1 MNTQQEFDFLITTT
15 VKEEP
20 EMVARKICSFLE
32 EREIKLY
39 AMVDHQK
46 DMDALGVYSYPAFTI
61 LFGNPKVGSKLLEK
75 LPIAAIDI
83 PLRIAIVKSESGEGS
98 LVIFR
103 DMEHLMK
110 EYIEQVEEI
119 RHWAQEVNGILTN
132 IITKSLG

>member
-1 MNTQQEFDFLITTT
+1 MNIQQEFDFLITTT

-32 EREIKLY
+32 KREIKLY

-75 LPIAAIDI
+75 LPKQQLIF
-83 PLRIAIVKSESGEGS
+83 PLGLLLSNLNLVKEAWLFSE
-98 LVIFR
+98 I
-103 DMEHLMK
+103 
-110 EYIEQVEEI
+110 
-119 RHWAQEVNGILTN
+119 WN
-132 IITKSLG
+132 I